1 MQRTWNTVTE
11 ALQEKLVESGK
22 TYHELSL
29 ETGVVRSSL
38 IRFLNGKTGLQSA
51 TVDKL
56 LQHYGLMITEP
67 PTKRPSRTSETKG
80 RQ

>member
-22 TYHELSL
+22 TYYELSE

-38 IRFLNGKTGLQSA
+38 IRFLNGNTGLQSA
-51 TVDKL
+51 TIDKL
-56 LQHYGLMITEP
+56 LQHYRLKIVEARAKP
-67 PTKRPSRTSETKG
+67 KRR
-80 RQ
+80 R